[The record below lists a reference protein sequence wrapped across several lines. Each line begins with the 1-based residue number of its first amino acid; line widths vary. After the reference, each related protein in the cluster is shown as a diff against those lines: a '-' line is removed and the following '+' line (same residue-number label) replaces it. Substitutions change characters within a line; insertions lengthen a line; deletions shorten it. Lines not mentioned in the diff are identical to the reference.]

1 MTHNL
6 HRLREAFFARSSL
19 FQQSAA
25 ADGSQFPRACTASSG
40 VAARDTANFIAVPHF
55 FC

>member
-19 FQQSAA
+19 FQQLTAA
-25 ADGSQFPRACTASSG
+25 GASRAPCARTASSG
-40 VAARDTANFIAVPHF
+40 VTARDAAIFIAVPRF